1 MNVEVLGGSIMVSD
15 IIDGQRVK
23 RRYMEYSASEAV
35 IRFAQEYYDFEV
47 HGTYT
52 LSNSIG
58 YLVQL
63 SDCGTMARALY
74 ASDKPE
80 LTEWSE
86 VEHKPCEDG
95 DEDDINAVF
104 DADGYEID
112 LGLVM
117 RVNY

>member
-1 MNVEVLGGSIMVSD
+1 MNVEVLGGSILVSD
-15 IIDGQRVK
+15 IIDGRRIK
-23 RRYMEYSASEAV
+23 RRYMDYSASEAV

-52 LSNSIG
+52 LSNSMG

-63 SDCGTMARALY
+63 SDCGTMARALC

-86 VEHKPCEDG
+86 IEHRPCE
-95 DEDDINAVF
+95 EDDIDSVF

-117 RVNY
+117 RSYGNTQ